1 MPRLRYPFLAGCLV
15 AAAINA
21 HAQGI
26 GIGTTNPDPAAV
38 LDVQAADKGLLI
50 PRLDSAQRVA
60 IPNPPDGLMVFQ
72 KNGRRGLWY
81 CFGGGWLFIP
91 DKVRAGDNL
100 GNHTATQNLN
110 LNGHQLT
117 GGGSTGVAV
126 GSTGNVG
133 IGTAPAT
140 GVRLDVAGTTRTT
153 SLESGTLKVT
163 GGAGIGK
170 VLTSDAAGTATWQ
183 SAVAGPAGPSGPA
196 GAVGLYGDGSAG
208 ALNITT
214 SMDLNALPTG
224 YNHQFTTIT
233 VAAGATLTVP
243 SGTILRCTGN
253 ATISGQIEVGTF
265 SQQTTLA
272 TGANNYNNL
281 FPAPGIAL
289 TPAGGTSIVVPG
301 EGLLAGTAATLPLR
315 SLGGGAGLQPGGSR
329 EGGGGGSFTLLAQG
343 TLTITGGI
351 TATGARGTTFPG
363 TSGSYG
369 TGGGGGGGG
378 VLTLVGKAG
387 IINNGVVSVKGG
399 AGGDGAFNTNFPT
412 CNIVCGGGGG
422 GGGVL
427 RLLGA
432 SVSGSGQALVSGG
445 DGGMCSQCFPP
456 VPPGSS
462 SFGYGGGGSGGS
474 GGNGNIATFGP
485 SGPRVNNGALGHL
498 FTITTPSPEN
508 LLLL

>member
-1 MPRLRYPFLAGCLV
+1 VHRLLYPFLAGFLVV
-15 AAAINA
+15 AAISA
-21 HAQGI
+21 HGQGV
-26 GIGTTNPDPAAV
+26 GIGTTSPDPAAV

-117 GGGSTGVAV
+117 GGGSNGVTV

-140 GVRLDVAGTTRTT
+140 GVRLDVAGTTRTAG
-153 SLESGTLKVT
+153 LESGTLKVT

-183 SAVAGPAGPSGPA
+183 SAVAGPTGPAGPA

-208 ALNITT
+208 ALNITAST
-214 SMDLNALPTG
+214 DLSALPGG

-289 TPAGGTSIVVPG
+289 TPAGSASIVTPG
-301 EGLLAGTAATLPLR
+301 EGIAAGTAVTLPLR
-315 SLGGGAGLQPGGSR
+315 SAGGGAGLQPGGSR
-329 EGGGGGSFTLLAQG
+329 AGSGGGSFTLLAQG
-343 TLTITGGI
+343 TLTVTGSI
-351 TATGARGTTFPG
+351 TATGAKGASFTG
-363 TSGSYG
+363 TSSSYG

-387 IINNGVVSVKGG
+387 IVNNGVVSARGG
-399 AGGDGAFNTNFPT
+399 AGGDGASNPNTS
-412 CNIVCGGGGG
+412 CSIVCGGGGG

-432 SVSGSGQALVSGG
+432 SISGSGQATAAGG
-445 DGGMCSQCFPP
+445 DGGVCSLCFPP
-456 VPPGSS
+456 VPPNSD
-462 SFGYGGGGSGGS
+462 GYGGSGGT
-474 GGNGNIATFGP
+474 GGIGNIATYNP
-485 SGPRVNNGALGHL
+485 SGYRMYSGNQGHL